1 MKLSKPFMGWDIGL
15 SKRLEVVRQPRPVSP
30 FRALSLKLLASYLIA
45 MITVLGLSAIAAYQ
59 FFAYSLFQSV
69 DRDLDTIADAA
80 KHNFAAIERDRT
92 AATRRLPT
100 EIDQDGDLDLPWQDL
115 RTAAQTV
122 EWFDKNGRG
131 LASVGKPLP
140 SRSFVPRFHPIQ
152 QGEIRS
158 ITKPVFAKD
167 GEKPLGYVRVSM
179 ETQELDQELER
190 LLIGLGFGGAIA
202 ITAIGITGWYL
213 TRRSI
218 QPIEASVE
226 KLKQF
231 TADASHELRSPI
243 TAAKTAV
250 NLIQS
255 HPERVHAADARK
267 LDIIAQA
274 MDQMTELVEDLL
286 LLARTDN
293 QSNSKDIAF
302 IPLNEVLED
311 LVELLQPQANAA
323 EIQLNLTVQSE
334 SSVQG
339 NPQDLKRVF
348 LNLIENA
355 IKYTSCHGTVEVSLF
370 QKEGYVV
377 VTVQDTGIGIASEQ
391 LSKVFDRFWQ
401 ADPSRHRKGGNG
413 LGLAIAQALVTA
425 HQGQITVQSQ
435 FGKGSCFRV
444 ELPSAMR

>member
-1 MKLSKPFMGWDIGL
+1 MKLSKRFMGWDIGL
-15 SKRLEVVRQPRPVSP
+15 DRRLKLKPVSP
-30 FRALSLKLLASYLIA
+30 FRALSFKLLASYLTA

-59 FFAYSLFQSV
+59 FFAYSLFESV

-122 EWFDKNGRG
+122 EWFDKNGNG
-131 LASVGKPLP
+131 LASVGKTSPVRPFASQVRPL
-140 SRSFVPRFHPIQ
+140 Q

-158 ITKPVFAKD
+158 ITRPVFVKEAAS
-167 GEKPLGYVRVSM
+167 PVGYVRVSM
-179 ETQELDQELER
+179 DTEEIDQELHR
-190 LLIGLGFGGAIA
+190 LLVGLGFGGAIA

-218 QPIEASVE
+218 RPIEASVE

-250 NLIQS
+250 ALIQS
-255 HPERVHAADARK
+255 HPDRVHAADARK

-274 MDQMTELVEDLL
+274 MEQMTELVEDLL
-286 LLARTDN
+286 LLARTDHS
-293 QSNSKDIAF
+293 SNRKDVAL
-302 IPLNEVLED
+302 IPLHELLED
-311 LVELLQPQANAA
+311 LIELLQPQAIAMG
-323 EIQLNLTVQSE
+323 IQLKLTAQSE
-334 SSVQG
+334 SFVRG
-339 NPQDLKRVF
+339 NSQDLKRVF
-348 LNLIENA
+348 LNLVENA
-355 IKYTSCHGTVEVSLF
+355 IKYTPSDGTVEVTLF
-370 QKEGYVV
+370 QKEGFTV
-377 VTVQDTGIGIASEQ
+377 VTLQDTGIGIAPEQ
-391 LSKVFDRFWQ
+391 LPRVFDRFWQ
-401 ADPSRHRKGGNG
+401 ADESRQRKGGTG
-413 LGLAIAQALVTA
+413 LGLAIVQALVTA

-444 ELPSAMR
+444 ELPTAVR